1 MATKT
6 ITKKKAEN
14 ISAPLYAAS
23 GKSAGTVELTG
34 AVFNQPWNADLVH
47 QVVIGMQANARTGL
61 AHTKFRGEV
70 SGSGA
75 KPWQQKG
82 TGRARHGSK
91 RSPIWI
97 GGGVSHGPRNEKD
110 YSVKINRKS
119 KTVALFATLSEK
131 LRKDRMLFVD
141 AVDLSNAKTK
151 DLIDRGLV
159 KVGDKK
165 VMIARGEIKVD
176 TKFSVKELAKTKVIF
191 EDDDILVVDKPAF
204 ITADEV
210 AKTFKN
216 AILLNR
222 LDKETSGV
230 MMFAKNEEFQ
240 KKAIKE
246 FAQNRVYKEY
256 VAIVEGKVVEEI
268 EIGRAHV

>member
-1 MATKT
+1 MAVGYD
-6 ITKKKAEN
+6 KAYK
-14 ISAPLYAAS
+14 L
-23 GKSAGTVELTG
+23 
-34 AVFNQPWNADLVH
+34 
-47 QVVIGMQANARTGL
+47 L
-61 AHTKFRGEV
+61 AI
-70 SGSGA
+70 
-75 KPWQQKG
+75 Q
-82 TGRARHGSK
+82 
-91 RSPIWI
+91 
-97 GGGVSHGPRNEKD
+97 EK
-110 YSVKINRKS
+110 I
-119 KTVALFATLSEK
+119 
-131 LRKDRMLFVD
+131 
-141 AVDLSNAKTK
+141 SNAKAK

-230 MMFAKNEEFQ
+230 MMFVKNEEFQ

-246 FAQNRVYKEY
+246 FAQNRVYKEN
-256 VAIVEGKVVEEI
+256 VAIVEGNKSKIKLVIESGRTHQIRVHLNFVGLPIIGDAIYGRTASNVNRVLLHSKITKIFDYTFEAREPKEFKVYDF
-268 EIGRAHV
+268 R